1 MTFNALGVTVMIS
14 GPGDTSDE
22 VKAVRDVIRTW
33 NSNHAEDEGLVFVAK
48 HCSTDSVPI
57 YSKGRDGQSVIND
70 QITNKSDVIVALFKY
85 RLGTPTLRSEHSG
98 TVEEADILSPV
109 GPVHFYFFESDSL
122 PAAISREGTEERNQW
137 GRLSSFR
144 EEFHQNNS
152 GLYATYTGVEHLK
165 EQVEKALW
173 SDARKFAASRVTSTP
188 PTLAATPEKLSLTV
202 DVRGG
207 VWRAPGVKDLVES
220 MIDTE
225 LQDEYKRKA
234 DRPLRLSETEE
245 RHTRWKA
252 DVRNDMEMF
261 DEHVAAAAAA
271 PITVEV
277 KSDGI
282 IEGLEIEITFEDVFG
297 LDPTGE
303 SWKEIWTPLRVPSTE
318 NVLINYGMAPMPPI
332 DTRGLG
338 STRSEWAY
346 DSDGVLILT
355 LELDEIRK
363 RRVPDVFDDSVI
375 LALPYDSDAVSEVKY
390 AWSATARNT
399 DAEWSGTG
407 MISVLSEE
415 STRQRIVEWLEAPG
429 RD

>member
-14 GPGDTSDE
+14 GPSDTTAE
-22 VKAVRDVIRTW
+22 VDAVRAAIGRWNARHSQSEGVI
-33 NSNHAEDEGLVFVAK
+33 FIAK
-48 HCSTDSVPI
+48 HYSTDSVPL
-57 YSKGRDGQSVIND
+57 YLKGQDGQSVIND
-70 QITNKSDVIVALFKY
+70 QITSKSDVVVVLFKH
-85 RLGTPTLRSEHSG
+85 RLGTPTLRNEHSG
-98 TVEEADILSPV
+98 TVEEADLRAPDS
-109 GPVHFYFFESDSL
+109 PVHFYFWDAKTIPAEIVNDRTGALEQWHNLSDFRGKFHENESGS
-122 PAAISREGTEERNQW
+122 
-137 GRLSSFR
+137 
-144 EEFHQNNS
+144 
-152 GLYATYTGVEHLK
+152 YAMFTDLQHLCS
-165 EQVEKALW
+165 QVEDALLT
-173 SDARKFAASRVTSTP
+173 DARKFAASRVTSTQAP
-188 PTLAATPEKLSLTV
+188 MTVAPAKIVLTV

-207 VWRAPGVKDLVES
+207 VWRAPGVKDLVER
-220 MIDTE
+220 MIDIE

-245 RHTRWKA
+245 RLTKWKA
-252 DVRNDMEMF
+252 DIRNDMETF

-390 AWSATARNT
+390 AWNATARNT